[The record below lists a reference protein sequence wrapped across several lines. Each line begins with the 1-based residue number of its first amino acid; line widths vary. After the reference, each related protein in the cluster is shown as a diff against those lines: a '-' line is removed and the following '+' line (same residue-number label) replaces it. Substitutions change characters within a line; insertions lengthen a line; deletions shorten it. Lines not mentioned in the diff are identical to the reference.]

1 MKFYD
6 IIDKN
11 MMKM

>member
-6 IIDKN
+6 IYLNAFKF
-11 MMKM
+11 